1 MLSAIGGMAWASG
14 FRLYLVLFLA
24 GLLAR
29 LGFLPLPGDLH
40 LLQHD
45 LVLIVAG
52 AMALVEFLADKIPLV
67 DSIWDAVHTFIRI
80 PAAAILAGAA
90 MGYGHPALTL
100 AAAIAGGTIAA
111 GAHLAK
117 AGTRAVINTS
127 PEPFSNWAASL
138 TEDAAVPLGLWMA
151 VAHPVAFLVL
161 LFLAV
166 LGALFLLHWILRGL
180 AAVMTMK
187 RPGRA
192 SPPGPGATA

>member
-1 MLSAIGGMAWASG
+1 MDTIAMLSAIGGMAWASG

-80 PAAAILAGAA
+80 PAAAILTGAA
-90 MGYGHPALTL
+90 IGYGHPALTL

-127 PEPFSNWAASL
+127 PEPFSNWAASF
-138 TEDAAVPLGLWMA
+138 TEDGLVLGGLWLALVYPA
-151 VAHPVAFLVL
+151 VFLVL
-161 LFLAV
+161 L
-166 LGALFLLHWILRGL
+166 ALFLGL
-180 AAVMTMK
+180 AIWLIPKLVAAL
-187 RPGRA
+187 RA
-192 SPPGPGATA
+192 LFRRFAAHGSG